1 MRQILILSTAESL
14 TALDTN
20 NDWRQGTRNPA
31 APAISR
37 VHLLGDLSSMQGLP
51 AVCRLLHTLF
61 LCVQSV
67 CMHICVCACLRARV
81 CEGGGSVCII
91 CLYAFLCLCSV
102 VCMHRVCLFVWCL
115 CVQSICV

>member
-37 VHLLGDLSSMQGLP
+37 VHLLGDLSSMQDLP

-61 LCVQSV
+61 LCVV
-67 CMHICVCACLRARV
+67 CLHAHMCARV
-81 CEGGGSVCII
+81 P
-91 CLYAFLCLCSV
+91 ARP
-102 VCMHRVCLFVWCL
+102 RV
-115 CVQSICV
+115 